1 MASSLSKSL
10 LASVVALVVAGATNA
25 QDSKF
30 QEGVKLLRLGTA
42 EDRAKA
48 LEAFREVLKE
58 DPSNEQA
65 LELYRSIT
73 QDEWFLLLSQQ
84 DEIQKIAASILERA
98 KLERKE
104 RSRDEAAIETLA
116 QTACAADSSYDD
128 RRNAILK
135 MSAEHGEFA
144 VPAIAT
150 RLGNPDDADGQVNGI
165 AALVQLG
172 RSAVLPLIELC
183 KSSNATARLNA
194 ASALLHI
201 GDRRAA
207 PAMAMLAQADDQ
219 ESVRTVARSFLKK
232 HGISDSAVSL
242 YVKAANDY
250 LQSGVAA
257 GAFSDVVWM
266 MSDDKLVARD
276 VPSLVYAAELAKA
289 SALDGVKADPS
300 SRDAQSTL
308 AQANLAEANLIETSI
323 AQGDEKAKELEGMIP
338 EFKMAALATG
348 PSTLRMALEAGLR
361 KDLANVSVGAIEAL
375 AQVEN
380 RGELSTSSMLAALDS
395 TDKRVRY
402 AAATALVKASSG
414 VAVPAAD
421 KVVDALAQAVTE
433 ESVRVVQ
440 VIGNAE
446 GLSQATR
453 EASSQRGLSVAAES
467 NAIRGMQSLL
477 VNPSTDVV
485 VIQEILPDG
494 LPEDV
499 INNIKKDPRMAN
511 AKVIVVAK
519 DVEAAT
525 TRFEPFSGLVSVV
538 AGPLT
543 SESLMAA
550 VNTAMEGVGAEP
562 QNVRAEGYA
571 AQASSALLAMA
582 AGKCSIQGA
591 IGSLEKQ
598 LDRADAVAVPA
609 ARAMGFSGAD
619 ANLGALVA
627 ALKGSGSTELKVAAA
642 DAIGDILG
650 RSSVGCT
657 DEVGRALAE
666 TLGGDAD
673 LQIRIA
679 VAGAIGKAKIDDAR
693 RAMLFGAIK
702 KIGSPAAN

>member
-1 MASSLSKSL
+1 MASSLSKSI
-10 LASVVALVVAGATNA
+10 LASVVALVVAGTVHA

-30 QEGVKLLRLGTA
+30 QEGVKLLRLGTP

-104 RSRDEAAIETLA
+104 RSRDGAAIESLA
-116 QTACAADSSYDD
+116 QAACAADTSYED
-128 RRNAILK
+128 RRNAVMKLA
-135 MSAEHGEFA
+135 AEHGEFA

-194 ASALLHI
+194 AAALLHI
-201 GDRRAA
+201 GDLRAA
-207 PAMAMLAQADDQ
+207 PAMAMLAQSDDQ

-232 HGISDSAVSL
+232 HNISDSAVSL
-242 YVKAANDY
+242 YIKASGDY
-250 LQSGVAA
+250 LAGGVAA
-257 GAFSDVVWM
+257 GAFSDVVWTL
-266 MSDDKLVARD
+266 SDDMLVGRD
-276 VPSLVYAAELAKA
+276 VPALVYAAELAKA

-300 SRDAQSTL
+300 SRDAQSAL
-308 AQANLAEANLIETSI
+308 AQANLAEANLIEASI
-323 AQGDEKAKELEGMIP
+323 AQGDEKAKELEGMVP

-348 PSTLRMALEAGLR
+348 PSTLRMALEAGLK

-375 AQVEN
+375 AKVED
-380 RGELSTSSMLAALDS
+380 RGELSQSSMLAALDS

-402 AAATALVKASSG
+402 AAAMALVKASKG
-414 VAVPAAD
+414 VAVPASD

-446 GLSQATR
+446 GLAQASK
-453 EASSQRGLSVAAES
+453 EASGSRGYAVACDA

-477 VNPSTDVV
+477 VNPGTDVV
-485 VIQEILPDG
+485 VIQEILADG

-499 INNIKKDPRMAN
+499 INNIKKDPRMAST
-511 AKVIVVAK
+511 KVVVVAK

-525 TRFEPFSGLVSVV
+525 ARFETFSGLVSVV

-543 SESLMAA
+543 SESLIAA

-562 QNVRAEGYA
+562 QSVRAEGYA
-571 AQASSALLAMA
+571 TDASIALLAMA
-582 AGKCSIQGA
+582 AGKCSIKGA
-591 IGSLEKQ
+591 LGSLEKQ
-598 LDRADAVAVPA
+598 LDRADSVSVPA
-609 ARAMGFSGAD
+609 AKALGLNGEE

-627 ALKGSGSTELKVAAA
+627 AMKGSGSVELKVASA
-642 DAIGDILG
+642 DAIGEILG
-650 RSSVGCT
+650 RASSCS
-657 DEVGRALAE
+657 DEVGQALGDV
-666 TLGGDAD
+666 LGSDAD
-673 LQIRIA
+673 MQIRLA
-679 VAGAIGKAKIDDAR
+679 VAGAIGKAKVDDAR
-693 RAMLFGAIK
+693 RALLLGALK
-702 KIGSPAAN
+702 KVGSPAAN